1 MRGSN
6 NPSTP
11 HWRSVRLITE
21 HFVLDTHLPVQTHP
35 PLPLLCLP
43 ETTLSFRTA
52 QPDRPLLS
60 LPHCVISR
68 DQIIEIQERLH
79 PQIETR
85 PPRTRRQSP
94 FERQQEPSH
103 EDETTSLPQNLTAR
117 DFQMKPIRLVT
128 DALILDAK
136 LAVYQ
141 GWAARSPMEWIR
153 RDTRALI
160 SLVSIRLQPRNRTTP
175 QDRDVSLRLEG
186 CDLPRWTIR
195 KVSSCPEPTPTKD
208 DHHAHSHA

>member
-1 MRGSN
+1 MHCSN
-6 NPSTP
+6 NLSP

-21 HFVLDTHLPVQTHP
+21 HFLLDTHLPAQTNR

-52 QPDRPLLS
+52 QPDRPLLV
-60 LPHCVISR
+60 LPHCVIAR
-68 DQIIEIQERLH
+68 DQIIEIQERNH
-79 PQIETR
+79 PPLQTEA
-85 PPRTRRQSP
+85 PRTRQRSP
-94 FERQQEPSH
+94 FERQLKSPH
-103 EDETTSLPQNLTAR
+103 ADESTSLPPGLTAH
-117 DFQMKPIRLVT
+117 DFVMKAIRLVT
-128 DALILDAK
+128 DALILDAE
-136 LAVYQ
+136 LAVYR
-141 GWAARSPMEWIR
+141 GWAALSPVEWIQ

-160 SLVSIRLQPRNRTTP
+160 SLVSIRLHPRNRITP
-175 QDRDVSLRLEG
+175 QSHDVSLRLEG